1 MKKEFKYIKNVPIE
15 LLLPHEQIQSHI
27 VNYWDDMYINKSF
40 IPAVAVSD
48 QKIIIDGHHR
58 VEMCKKNGIKIIN
71 VCQFEYLNPN
81 LILKGGKNIIK
92 NEIIFNAEIG
102 ELYTSKT
109 TKHYVNDEGGLKEI
123 FEYQKKYSLF

>member
-48 QKIIIDGHHR
+48 QKMIIDGIEAFGEKSDDDR
-58 VEMCKKNGIKIIN
+58 YFETYRYSSLLKSII
-71 VCQFEYLNPN
+71 VSIFV
-81 LILKGGKNIIK
+81 
-92 NEIIFNAEIG
+92 IIF
-102 ELYTSKT
+102 
-109 TKHYVNDEGGLKEI
+109 LK
-123 FEYQKKYSLF
+123 

>member
-1 MKKEFKYIKNVPIE
+1 MKNGFQYIKNVPIE
-15 LLLPHEQIQSHI
+15 LLLPHERIQSHL

-48 QKIIIDGHHR
+48 QKMIIDGHHR

-71 VCQFEYLNPN
+71 VCQFEYLNPK

-92 NEIIFNAEIG
+92 NE
-102 ELYTSKT
+102 
-109 TKHYVNDEGGLKEI
+109 
-123 FEYQKKYSLF
+123 KKLGFPIDK

>member
-15 LLLPHEQIQSHI
+15 LLLPHERIQSHL

-48 QKIIIDGHHR
+48 QKMIIDGHHR

-81 LILKGGKNIIK
+81 LILKGDKKIIK

-102 ELYTSKT
+102 KLYTSKT
-109 TKHYVNDEGGLKEI
+109 TKHFVNDEGVLKEI

>member
-15 LLLPHEQIQSHI
+15 FLIPHEQIQSHI
-27 VNYWDDMYINKSF
+27 VNYWKNMYINKSF

-48 QKIIIDGHHR
+48 QKMIIDGHHR

-81 LILKGGKNIIK
+81 LILKGDKNIIK

-102 ELYTSKT
+102 KLYTSKT
-109 TKHYVNDEGGLKEI
+109 TKHFVNDEGVLKEI